1 MNACTYIV
9 VWDKKNSWSALFQYA
24 DPVETGVADYHA
36 SNHFFYFAVEELKK
50 NLFCNGYSYLS

>member
-9 VWDKKNSWSALFQYA
+9 VLALFQYA
-24 DPVETGVADYHA
+24 DPRGNRSCWLSRVK
-36 SNHFFYFAVEELKK
+36 SFFYFAVEELKK